1 MKLYYELRDGSVV
14 SSTPEAATILVYV
27 VPDNLETKE
36 LTGTLRIDPHDLE
49 SALDPE
55 EISRV
60 DFTPEHTYV
69 IWKRPNNVSFEQEL
83 KFEVSSLGL
92 FLQPRKLVLILGE
105 STLPF
110 AGREFQG
117 INSLAGVALKFFLHT
132 IHHFLGHL
140 KAIKQINSE
149 LQSKLNLTMENRY
162 LIQMFTLGES
172 LIYYLNALEANAA
185 VLTKL
190 RANAEKI
197 GLSKEEVEMV
207 DDIIIEHQQ
216 CCRQTQIYSSVLSGL
231 MDARG
236 NIVNNNMNI
245 LLRNLTLINV
255 VFLPLNLIAGIG
267 GMSEF
272 SMMTTG
278 IHWTAAY
285 SVLVLIMV
293 ALGWTTWKFLLAKL
307 DRGRLAVRRTGIS
320 RSRLK
325 QRLAKL
331 HLA

>member
-1 MKLYYELRDGSVV
+1 MKSFYELRDRTVLSA
-14 SSTPEAATILVYV
+14 SPETAQIQVYAT
-27 VPDNLETKE
+27 PDNAEKKE
-36 LTGTLRIDPHDLE
+36 LVESLHIDPHDLE
-49 SALDPE
+49 SALDPD

-60 DFTPEHTYV
+60 EITPEHTYIV
-69 IWKRPNNVSFEQEL
+69 WKRPNNVSFEQEL
-83 KFEVSSLGL
+83 KFEVSSVGL
-92 FLQPRKLVLILGE
+92 FLHAQGLTLILGE

-110 AGREFQG
+110 AAKEFQNVASYLG
-117 INSLAGVALKFFLHT
+117 IVLKFFLHT
-132 IHHFLGHL
+132 VHHFLGHL
-140 KAIKQINSE
+140 KAIKQINGE

-162 LIQMFTLGES
+162 LVQMFTLGES
-172 LIYYLNALEANAA
+172 LIYYLNALEANSA

-190 RANAEKI
+190 RANADKL
-197 GLSKEEVEMV
+197 GFSKEELEMI

-216 CCRQTQIYSSVLSGL
+216 CCRQTQIYSTVLSGL

-278 IHWTAAY
+278 VHWVVAY
-285 SVLVLIMV
+285 SGLLLAMSG
-293 ALGWTTWKFLLAKL
+293 LGWVTWKFLLKKL
-307 DRGRLAVRRTGIS
+307 DRGKRTIKRTGIS
-320 RSRLK
+320 KARLK
-325 QRLAKL
+325 HVLAK
-331 HLA
+331 

>member
-1 MKLYYELRDGSVV
+1 MKTYYELRDGAVV
-14 SSTPEAATILVYV
+14 SSSPETANILVYA
-27 VPDNLETKE
+27 VPDNVEKAEITE
-36 LTGTLRIDPHDLE
+36 TLRIDPHDLE
-49 SALDPE
+49 SAVDPD
-55 EISRV
+55 EISRL
-60 DFTPEHTYV
+60 DFAPEHTLF

-83 KFEVSSLGL
+83 KFEVSSVGL
-92 FLQPRKLVLILGE
+92 FLGQQRLVLVLGE

-110 AGREFQG
+110 AAREFQAV
-117 INSLAGVALKFFLHT
+117 NSLTGITLKFFLHT

-140 KAIKQINSE
+140 KAIKQINAE

-162 LIQMFTLGES
+162 LVQMFTLGES

-190 RANAEKI
+190 RSNAEKL

-236 NIVNNNMNI
+236 NIVNNNMNT
-245 LLRNLTLINV
+245 LLKNLTLINV

-278 IHWTAAY
+278 VHWAAAY
-285 SVLVLIMV
+285 SVLVLVMV
-293 ALGWTTWKFLLAKL
+293 ALGWVTWRFLLAKL
-307 DRGRLAVRRTGIS
+307 DRGRFAVRRTGIS
-320 RSRLK
+320 KSRLK
-325 QRLAKL
+325 QRLARY
-331 HLA
+331 HIS